1 MVSGNYRFR
10 VNRKNTG
17 RKVSKRQGFKKAIKD
32 LQNKRQIKF
41 YYEDI

>member
-10 VNRKNTG
+10 VNRKNTR
-17 RKVSKRQGFKKAIKD
+17 RKISQRQGFKKAIKD